1 MNMHRILLFLSVGSW
16 LTFSC
21 SSSSEN
27 TSTAN
32 EENPPTETT
41 ASSTEDDWMVLF
53 DGSNLDAW
61 RNYKSDS
68 AAWRIEDGALNTI
81 GGSGDLITKET
92 FGNFELEFDWRIT
105 EGGNSGV
112 IYLAQEADEYN
123 STYETGPEYQII
135 DDESYGIVHNIT
147 LEKHQMSGANY
158 ALDEPQNV
166 QLKPLGE
173 YNQAKIIV
181 NNGHVEHWLNGGKV
195 VEYDLWTDEWNAR
208 VAETKFKDMPS
219 YGQFKEG
226 HIALQDHGDPV
237 WFKNIRIRQL

>member
-1 MNMHRILLFLSVGSW
+1 MNMYRILFFLSICGW
-16 LTFSC
+16 LAASC
-21 SSSSEN
+21 SSPSEN
-27 TSTAN
+27 TSETN
-32 EENPPTETT
+32 EENSPAETT
-41 ASSTEDDWMVLF
+41 PSSAESDWTVLF
-53 DGSNLDAW
+53 DGSGLDAW

-68 AAWRIEDGALNTI
+68 VAWRVEDGALNTT

-112 IYLAQEADEYN
+112 IYLAQESDEYN
-123 STYETGPEYQII
+123 STYETGPEYQLI
-135 DDESYGIVHNIT
+135 DDKSYGTVHNVE
-147 LEKHQMSGANY
+147 LEKNQMSGANY

-173 YNQAKIIV
+173 YNQSKIVV
-181 NNGHVEHWLNGGKV
+181 NEGHVEHWLNGQKV

-208 VAETKFKDMPS
+208 VAETKFKDMPD
-219 YGQFKEG
+219 YGKSKSG

-237 WFKNIRIRQL
+237 WFKNIRIRRL

>member
-1 MNMHRILLFLSVGSW
+1 MHRILLYLSVSSW
-16 LTFSC
+16 LIFSC
-21 SSSSEN
+21 SSPSEN

-32 EENPPTETT
+32 EENPPAEAT

-53 DGSNLDAW
+53 DGSSLDAW

-68 AAWRIEDGALNTI
+68 AAWRIEDGALNTT

-135 DDESYGIVHNIT
+135 DDESYGTVHNIT
-147 LEKHQMSGANY
+147 LEKNQMSGANY

-181 NNGHVEHWLNGGKV
+181 NDGHVEHWLNGQKV
-195 VEYDLWTDEWNAR
+195 VEYDLWTDEWTTR
-208 VAETKFKDMPS
+208 VAETKFKDMPG